1 MILVTGATGFL
12 GSYLAKDLIRKGEKV
27 RGLKRPLS
35 RFDLLGDYAGDIE
48 WVEADLLD
56 VTSLETAVDGVE
68 KIYHCAG
75 VFSPTHSERQNAM
88 LTHAGGTANLFNMA
102 LDKKVKKVL
111 HVSSVIAL
119 GLPLNGAV
127 IDENYYSPA
136 DKLQFDYFKG
146 KRYAELE
153 AWRAQAE
160 GLDVV
165 IVNPGGLIGAG
176 YWSHQPQNIFQIVQ
190 NGLKFYTNGSNGFL
204 DVRDATQLMIQLMEA
219 DTNGERYILIA
230 ENLLLRDL
238 LNLIADE
245 LKAERPKYKVSKW
258 MSALAW
264 RYEYLRSL
272 AMNTAP
278 NFTAD
283 DMRIARIDFS
293 YSNAKVIAATGY
305 KFRSLSQ
312 TVNDTA
318 KAFLESKRKGMD
330 FGTFE

>member
-27 RGLKRPLS
+27 RGLKRPAS
-35 RFDLLGDYAGDIE
+35 RFDLLGDYARDIE
-48 WVEADLLD
+48 WIEADLLD
-56 VTSLETAVDGVE
+56 VTSLEAAVDGIE

-88 LTHAGGTANLFNMA
+88 LTHAEGTANLFNIA
-102 LDKKVKKVL
+102 LDKNVKKVL
-111 HVSSVIAL
+111 HVSSTIAL
-119 GLPLNGAV
+119 GLPLNGAM

-160 GLDVV
+160 GLEVV

-190 NGLKFYTNGSNGFL
+190 NGLKFYTGGSNGFL
-204 DVRDATQLMIQLMEA
+204 DVRDATQVMIQLMEA

-238 LNLIADE
+238 LNLIADA

-264 RYEYLRSL
+264 RYEYFRSL
-272 AMNTAP
+272 LMNTAP

-283 DMRIARIDFS
+283 DMRIARIAFN
-293 YSNAKVIAATGY
+293 YSNAKVINATNY
-305 KFRSLSQ
+305 KFRSVAQS
-312 TVNDTA
+312 VNETA
-318 KAFLESKRKGMD
+318 KVFLEAKNLGKDYGV
-330 FGTFE
+330 F